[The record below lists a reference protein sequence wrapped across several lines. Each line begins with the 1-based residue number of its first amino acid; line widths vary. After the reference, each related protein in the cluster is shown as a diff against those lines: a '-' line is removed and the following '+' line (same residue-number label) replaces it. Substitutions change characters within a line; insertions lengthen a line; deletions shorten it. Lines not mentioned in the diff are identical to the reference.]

1 MDTVSDEMARILADK
16 EARRQRLARLP
27 IEEKI
32 RIVVQLQELAAP
44 ILRQRGKPA
53 RVWNIANDSAC
64 APESSDA
71 KM

>member
-1 MDTVSDEMARILADK
+1 MGEVSAEMTRILADK

-32 RIVVQLQELAAP
+32 RIVVQLQELVAP

-53 RVWNIANDSAC
+53 RVWNIANDSVC
-64 APESSDA
+64 AHESSDEE
-71 KM
+71 M